1 MNKKLL
7 TIAVV
12 TAMATPMLA
21 NAEAKSAVY
30 AKVHVAGEIIDDGND
45 TSYSIAGNSSK
56 ASNVGVKG
64 EIDTNLMDL
73 KAIAQIEIGLDQDSN
88 TEYTGQVSAKS
99 GSKAGLLYQR
109 DSWVGLSSKSMGTV
123 RMGTIKTSYK
133 QSGTMIDPLYTTAL
147 EGRGFNQTMSS
158 QLHGGTGNG
167 RGRSTHTVRYDS
179 PDMGGAKVIANYNAN
194 PTAEDNMGL
203 GVHWKG
209 GPAAAF
215 LDFQLIGEDN
225 YVTDKN
231 GKADTGNAVKVG
243 GKYTAGDIMVSG
255 QYEIDGGA
263 ISGNSDGS
271 NDRLFLAGEYTMGAT
286 SFVATF
292 GMAMETDNDEDDN
305 TAFGLAVKQKLA
317 KKVTGYAGWG
327 MATGG
332 KGFNNDDDISA
343 FAVGLVAGF

>member
-30 AKVHVAGEIIDDGND
+30 GKMHVAGQIVDDGND
-45 TSYSIAGNSSK
+45 TTYSIDGSSRK
-56 ASNVGVKG
+56 GSKLGAKG

-73 KAIAQIEIGLDQDSN
+73 KAIAQIEIGLAQGDS
-88 TEYTGQVSAKS
+88 GP
-99 GSKAGLLYQR
+99 GSLYER
-109 DSWVGLSSKSMGTV
+109 DSWVGLSSKSLGTV

-133 QSGTMIDPLYTTAL
+133 QSGAMIDPLYSTAL

-158 QLHGGTGNG
+158 KLHSGTGEG